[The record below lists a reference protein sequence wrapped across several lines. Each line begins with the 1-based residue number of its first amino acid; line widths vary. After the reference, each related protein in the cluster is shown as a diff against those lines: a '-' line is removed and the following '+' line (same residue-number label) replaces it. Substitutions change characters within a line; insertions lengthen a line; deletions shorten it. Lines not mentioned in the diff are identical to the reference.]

1 MLTTYLSCL
10 RIPEYN
16 MTQYMKCIYTKS
28 YLHSMT
34 YFLLHRIKIRKCIYK
49 ANSLPLFVSLF
60 KSQYRIHPDIRNS
73 IIVNIQKEMQVVPY
87 LSI

>member
-1 MLTTYLSCL
+1 
-10 RIPEYN
+10 

-34 YFLLHRIKIRKCIYK
+34 YFLLHRIKIRKPYDK
-49 ANSLPLFVSLF
+49 SNSLPLFVSLF
-60 KSQYRIHPDIRNS
+60 KSQYRSHPDIRNS